1 MPKKGWK
8 ATVLREEVYN
18 EVEDLIRPK
27 RELPK
32 SVSEFIEIAV
42 KEKLERLRREEEAQG
57 SG

>member
-42 KEKLERLRREEEAQG
+42 KEKLQRLKEEEAKG

>member
-42 KEKLERLRREEEAQG
+42 KEKLQRLKEEEAKVDG
-57 SG
+57 R